1 MGIRRDYRGRALV
14 YQYRA
19 ASKLH
24 SRFVVILMD
33 FAHPNFEIRV
43 HAYVKYTLCF
53 SGSAYGEMTSRESI
67 FLRSRG
73 HTPFNNVAT
82 CNYRRG
88 CQYWSRR

>member
-1 MGIRRDYRGRALV
+1 MDFRRAYRGRALV

-33 FAHPNFEIRV
+33 FTQPNFEIRV

-53 SGSAYGEMTSRESI
+53 SSSAYGEVTSRVSI
-67 FLRSRG
+67 FLSSRG
-73 HTPFNNVAT
+73 HTPFNNIAT

-88 CQYWSRR
+88 CQH

>member
-43 HAYVKYTLCF
+43 HAYVKYTL
-53 SGSAYGEMTSRESI
+53 
-67 FLRSRG
+67 FLRFGLWGDDIARK
-73 HTPFNNVAT
+73 HFPQVQRPHAI
-82 CNYRRG
+82 
-88 CQYWSRR
+88 Q